1 MGAQLFVTFE
11 GPEGGGKTTQI
22 RLLAQWLVQQGW
34 DVVTTREPGGT
45 RIGNAIRAVLLDP
58 DHVEMRP
65 EAEIL
70 LFSAARAQLVGE
82 VIRPQLARSGV
93 VLSDRFADSTF
104 AYQGYGRRLDLN
116 ALRRITAF
124 ATGGLTPDL
133 TICLD
138 LPVEE
143 GLRRKQGGALDEWNR
158 MEREVQEFHERVRSG
173 YLTLANAASERW
185 LVVDAMQSVQQV
197 QSVIRARVQQLL
209 AHLVDQVSATS
220 EPSQNDALPRN
231 PASTDTWGG

>member
-1 MGAQLFVTFE
+1 LFVTFE

-22 RLLAQWLVQQGW
+22 RLLADWLAEQGC

-58 DHVEMRP
+58 EHVEMRS

-70 LFSAARAQLVGE
+70 LFSAARAQLVGQ
-82 VIRPQLARSGV
+82 VIRPQLGRGGV

-116 ALRRITAF
+116 ALRMITAF

-143 GLRRKQGGALDEWNR
+143 GLRRKQGGALAEWNR
-158 MEREVQEFHERVRSG
+158 MEREEREFHERVRAG
-173 YLTLANAASERW
+173 YLAMARAASDRW
-185 LVVDAMQSVQQV
+185 LVVDAMQPVEQV
-197 QSVIRARVQQLL
+197 QSLIRARVQQLL
-209 AHLVDQVSATS
+209 AI
-220 EPSQNDALPRN
+220 
-231 PASTDTWGG
+231 